1 MNELLRVALD
11 ASLEAGKAILD
22 IYGSE
27 DVGVEYKEDQSP
39 LTRAD
44 RAAHEVLMKHLEP
57 TGIPVLSEEGKHM
70 PFEDRRGWDALWI
83 VDPVDGTKEFIKRN
97 GEFTVNVALVKAGRV
112 VCGVVLAPVLGHAYV
127 GEVGSGAWRCEV
139 DMAGDT
145 SVDQAWEARQA
156 LPLAQAQDRPFT
168 VVASR
173 SHMSPETEAY
183 VEKARAG
190 ARRRELDQQRQFAEA
205 VHGGRGNGGCLSA
218 IRPHHG
224 VGHRRGSGR
233 VRSGRLRRGGPKHR
247 RHHALQP

>member
-1 MNELLRVALD
+1 MNDLLRVALD

-27 DVGVEYKEDQSP
+27 DVGVEYKEDQSL
-39 LTRAD
+39 LTLQI
-44 RAAHEVLMKHLEP
+44 RAAHEVLVKHLSP
-57 TGIPVLSEEGKHM
+57 WAFPCCPRRRHM
-70 PFEDRRGWDALWI
+70 PFEERRAWDALWI

-139 DMAGDT
+139 DMADDT
-145 SVDQAWEARQA
+145 SLDQIWEARQV
-156 LPLAQAQDRPFT
+156 LPLAQALERPFT

-183 VEKARAG
+183 VEKARAEHG
-190 ARRRELDQQRQFAEA
+190 EVNLISK
-205 VHGGRGNGGCLSA
+205 GGR
-218 IRPHHG
+218 
-224 VGHRRGSGR
+224 
-233 VRSGRLRRGGPKHR
+233 
-247 RHHALQP
+247 